1 MVSYS
6 NDEFQSHVYT
16 CSEGQERRSG
26 FLFKATSSSRKK
38 KKLNMNDKK
47 CSPKSGEDCWVE
59 PRLLIMKMAVQ
70 GNERKA
76 RKPEGERT
84 RQTA

>member
-1 MVSYS
+1 
-6 NDEFQSHVYT
+6 
-16 CSEGQERRSG
+16 
-26 FLFKATSSSRKK
+26 
-38 KKLNMNDKK
+38 MNDKK

-84 RQTA
+84 RQTAKKPESEGARPKANKADGKEA

>member
-1 MVSYS
+1 
-6 NDEFQSHVYT
+6 
-16 CSEGQERRSG
+16 
-26 FLFKATSSSRKK
+26 
-38 KKLNMNDKK
+38 MNDKK

-84 RQTA
+84 RQTAKKPEDEGTRRKPRKPESEGARRKPRKPEGEEEGRSKEA